1 MNQPPFETDMQL
13 EGWCLF
19 WARLEVNDVDPTN
32 LATRRGQVADA
43 ARGRF
48 SDTAAISGDPVV
60 AALRALFRAAG
71 CDPTR
76 YRPASEALLR
86 RLVKGSELPAIFPL
100 VDLNNCLSAELA
112 VPCCVMVE
120 DSFRAPLVWR
130 SGVEGE
136 SYESLRGPF
145 NLVDKPVLFDPD
157 GPLDT
162 PITPA
167 TSGSRSRPPQPWR
180 GSSPTCPHLRLTPTP
195 PAPPST
201 VSRMARGSRLSGV
214 EPQGRKEHRDIGPS
228 HSTVATS
235 QTQRRKAA
243 KGSQG

>member
-1 MNQPPFETDMQL
+1 MENTPFETDMQL
-13 EGWCLF
+13 EGWNLF
-19 WARLEVNDVDPTN
+19 WARLEIVDVDEAA
-32 LATRRGQVADA
+32 LAAQRKQVADA
-43 ARGRF
+43 ARQRF

-60 AALRALFRAAG
+60 AALRKLFRAAG

-86 RLVKGSELPAIFPL
+86 RFVKGGELPEIFPL

-120 DSFRAPLVWR
+120 GSFVGPLVWR

-145 NLVDKPVLFDPD
+145 NLEGKPVLFDPE

-162 PITPA
+162 PIT
-167 TSGSRSRPPQPWR
+167 GNVR
-180 GSSPTCPHLRLTPTP
+180 
-195 PAPPST
+195 
-201 VSRMARGSRLSGV
+201 VKV
-214 EPQGRKEHRDIGPS
+214 EPDTR
-228 HSTVATS
+228 TAWLVAYMPASELDHETAGKTLDRLAEES
-235 QTQRRKAA
+235 GIAVKW
-243 KGSQG
+243 S